1 MCVSKIKQM
10 TIRRAKINDLEEVLT
25 IFSETIKSTCKRDYS
40 EEQIKV
46 WVSSINDKEK
56 WKNKIINQFFIVVE
70 FENRMV
76 GFGSLEK
83 GDYIDLMYVHKDYL
97 RKGIANRIYQKLKE
111 EAQKNGNKEL
121 TSDVSKTARSFFEK
135 AGFVVIKE
143 NEFDLKGVK
152 ISNYLMKLYK

>member
-1 MCVSKIKQM
+1 M
-10 TIRRAKINDLEEVLT
+10 TIRRAKINDLEELLT
-25 IFSETIKSTCKRDYS
+25 IFSETIKSTCKREYS

-46 WVSSINDKEK
+46 WISSIDDKEK
-56 WKNKIINQFFIVVE
+56 WKNKILNQFFIVVQ
-70 FENRMV
+70 FENKIV

-97 RKGIANRIYQKLKE
+97 RKGIANRIYESLKE
-111 EAQKNGNKEL
+111 EAQKNGNKKL

-135 AGFVVIKE
+135 VGFVVIRE

-152 ISNYLMKLYK
+152 ISNYLMKQ